1 MVQKFNTV
9 LNRQAAG
16 KASLRWQFTNRI
28 ASPQWGLMTWLVIF
42 VQFLVFIGMTTV
54 GALQPTPA
62 MIQTVAQQA
71 GLGQQW
77 PNLATQLS
85 RVGAQVWGSPA
96 TAAAQAP
103 SPGGV
108 AAGLR
113 FWVRADSG
121 VSTITPGAAVAQ
133 WNDQSG
139 NSFHLMQPTAS
150 QQPTYEIGGERTNYN
165 PALRFNDDF
174 LRNTSRIL
182 QITDGMTM
190 IGVGDSD
197 VTGGIR
203 SLISMGNDYNDP
215 TIALFG
221 TSILPWFDGGGTA
234 NVFTNE
240 TLPTQKPL
248 LWALRGDNSVSNG
261 MRFAYQGQDIP
272 LNMTVAKQTYYG
284 QNVGLGG
291 DGFAED
297 WQGLVYEGIIYSR
310 KLTVVEQQRV
320 NSYLALKYGVT
331 LRPVDSDAT
340 IIEGDYLAANGTTAN
355 STLKVWDYTANRT
368 YHNNVAG
375 IGRDDASALNQKQSR
390 SVNDGFQP
398 VIGLGT
404 IAVNNAANPSTFTA
418 DKSYL
423 IWGSDTGAITF
434 GTAYT
439 PNSFTPSIPSYYRL
453 TRVWKVQET
462 GQVGPVSVQARD
474 GQHLLVSTDPT
485 FARGVREI
493 PLSGSSATVDFVN
506 GEYFTF
512 GSALTAPGGVVNG
525 LRFWVRADSGVSTT
539 SAGAA
544 VAQWNDQSGNGFHLT
559 QSTPAQQPTYE
570 AGLARTNYNPA
581 LRFND
586 DFLRNTSRI
595 LQTTDGMT
603 MMGVGNSD
611 VTGGIRSLIAMGDN
625 YNDPAIDLYGTSIL
639 ARFDGGG
646 LANVFTNETLPTQ
659 KPLLWGVR
667 GDNSVNNGVRFTYQG
682 QDIPLNMTVAKQTY
696 YGQNVGLGGDG
707 GGEDWQGLV
716 HEGIIYNRKLASVEQ
731 QRVHSYL
738 ALKYGVTLRPV
749 DSDAT
754 IIEGDYLAA
763 NGTTANSTLKVWD
776 YTANRAYHNNVAG
789 IGRDDASAL
798 NQKQSRSVNDG
809 FQPVIGL
816 GDIAAT
822 NGANP
827 STFAADK
834 SYLVWGSD
842 NGATN
847 FGIAYTPSSFTP
859 SILSY
864 YRMSRVW
871 KVQETGVVE
880 TVSVQGPAI
889 ANLLLVSNDPTFSTG
904 VTEIPLTSGRGAYNF
919 TSGQYF
925 TFGAED
931 TLTAGN
937 YRLALMHSMK
947 CLNVTGTVN
956 SATVTQEACGFSTKG
971 QQWQITAVSGGVYK
985 LANRNSGKLME
996 VTGGST
1002 ADRTNIAQN
1011 DDRNGTHQQWRFVLQ
1026 EDGSYQLV
1034 AIHSN
1039 KCAGIYGASMNN
1051 GANLEQVACLLTPS
1065 QRIVVLPLQLAA
1077 EGLYTVTALGSG
1089 QCLEVAGAGLNIS
1102 ANIQQGSCD
1111 PTAVHQQWYLS
1122 LVGDGLYKLIN
1133 RNSGKVME
1141 VAGGSTADSANLQ
1154 QYDYVAG
1161 SNQKWQVTAH
1171 RDGSYQLVAVHSN
1184 KCADVVA
1191 GSTASGAN
1199 LQQAPCTINANQR
1212 FTLSPL
1218 GLVTE
1223 GLYTISALHSGQ
1235 CLEVAGA
1242 NPNAGATVQQGLCNA
1257 MARHQQWQLLAVGDG
1272 YYRLVNFNS
1281 GKLLEIADN
1290 NMADGAMVRQ
1300 SDYLNNNNQLWK
1312 IIVQGDG
1319 TYQLRAVHSNKCVDI
1334 AGAATTPG
1342 ASLQQAACT
1351 TAANQRFTLTA
1362 VELLPESAYT
1372 IKAVHSGKCVEIA
1385 GASGAAGSQV
1395 QQNSCNPALKEQQ
1408 WQPVA
1413 LGSGYYKLVN
1423 LNSGKVLAVPG
1434 GNVNSLVD
1442 LAQEDDSGLKSQ
1454 QWRLVAQGGGAYLLI
1469 AAHSNKCADVYGAAQ
1484 ADGTR
1489 LVQQDCGTG
1498 TNQRFYFLSIAQPA
1512 EAVYAVKG
1520 GHSGKCMTVA
1530 DASLDSGATVQQWN
1544 CAATTKAQQWQF
1556 VIQASGNYKL
1566 VNRNSG
1572 KVLEVAAGSLNDGV
1586 NLQQGDDTGASY
1598 QQWQLVAQTDGTYQ
1612 LVALHSNRCI
1622 EVADGSTTEGA
1633 QLRQNFCGTAPQQRF
1648 QLLPTGLGS
1657 QRVAEGLY
1665 TMQLVHSDK
1674 CLDLA
1679 GASQSNGAPVQQWN
1693 CNSTQKSKQ
1702 WQLVALGGDNYKV
1715 VNVNSG
1721 KVLEVAGG
1729 STADGAN
1736 VQQGDETGGNHQKW
1750 KLVGAGDGSYQL
1762 VAAHSNKCV
1771 EVVDAAP
1778 FDGANLR
1785 QTACSTGSNQRIRL
1799 FPAALVAKSL
1809 YLLQALHRG
1818 NCVEVA
1824 GANLS
1829 NGGKVQQGSCDRT
1842 AKYQQWRLFPLGNSY
1857 YKVVNFNSNKVLEIA
1872 GSNTA
1877 DGANL
1882 QQWDDYGGAQQQWKL
1897 VPQVDGSYQL
1907 MALHSNK
1914 CIDVTSAT
1922 ATVGAPLTQLACGAV
1937 TTQRFNLVPV
1947 GEPTVT
1953 DFEDN
1958 SLDIFTN
1965 GNGSAL
1971 TSEARSGQ
1979 RAAAAIA
1986 TGSTVAHRDLISP
1999 QIPVVASAWV
2009 KGVGTAYLL
2018 FVGSDAL
2025 EISHTAQAV
2034 KSTTWQRIVFA
2045 ATAPPGAA
2053 YYDLVF
2059 RADNGAFLVDNVVVL
2074 VNEPDTDGDGLSD
2087 RIETCRNL
2095 GSVNYEFYDGAV
2107 AGATLKNLPVS
2118 GALGQGVVTN
2128 FDSRALQSQFTPQ
2141 DPSDYGVRY
2150 SGYLWIAEEGV
2161 YTFFT
2166 NSAAGSQLWINQRLV
2181 VNNDGLH
2188 GLTERSGTVHLY
2200 AGIHRFHLLYSAY
2213 GSANTLAAVQWSGP
2227 AFGKVALPFNRLLSC
2242 DLNLDSDQDGLP
2254 NYRDL
2259 DSDDDTIPDALED
2272 SQ

>member
-1 MVQKFNTV
+1 M
-9 LNRQAAG
+9 
-16 KASLRWQFTNRI
+16 
-28 ASPQWGLMTWLVIF
+28 
-42 VQFLVFIGMTTV
+42 
-54 GALQPTPA
+54 
-62 MIQTVAQQA
+62 
-71 GLGQQW
+71 
-77 PNLATQLS
+77 
-85 RVGAQVWGSPA
+85 
-96 TAAAQAP
+96 
-103 SPGGV
+103 
-108 AAGLR
+108 
-113 FWVRADSG
+113 
-121 VSTITPGAAVAQ
+121 
-133 WNDQSG
+133 
-139 NSFHLMQPTAS
+139 
-150 QQPTYEIGGERTNYN
+150 
-165 PALRFNDDF
+165 
-174 LRNTSRIL
+174 
-182 QITDGMTM
+182 
-190 IGVGDSD
+190 
-197 VTGGIR
+197 
-203 SLISMGNDYNDP
+203 
-215 TIALFG
+215 
-221 TSILPWFDGGGTA
+221 
-234 NVFTNE
+234 
-240 TLPTQKPL
+240 
-248 LWALRGDNSVSNG
+248 
-261 MRFAYQGQDIP
+261 
-272 LNMTVAKQTYYG
+272 
-284 QNVGLGG
+284 
-291 DGFAED
+291 
-297 WQGLVYEGIIYSR
+297 
-310 KLTVVEQQRV
+310 VEQQRV

-331 LRPVDSDAT
+331 LRTVDSDAT
-340 IIEGDYLAANGTTAN
+340 IIEGDYLA
-355 STLKVWDYTANRT
+355 
-368 YHNNVAG
+368 
-375 IGRDDASALNQKQSR
+375 
-390 SVNDGFQP
+390 
-398 VIGLGT
+398 
-404 IAVNNAANPSTFTA
+404 
-418 DKSYL
+418 
-423 IWGSDTGAITF
+423 
-434 GTAYT
+434 
-439 PNSFTPSIPSYYRL
+439 
-453 TRVWKVQET
+453 
-462 GQVGPVSVQARD
+462 
-474 GQHLLVSTDPT
+474 
-485 FARGVREI
+485 
-493 PLSGSSATVDFVN
+493 
-506 GEYFTF
+506 
-512 GSALTAPGGVVNG
+512 
-525 LRFWVRADSGVSTT
+525 
-539 SAGAA
+539 
-544 VAQWNDQSGNGFHLT
+544 
-559 QSTPAQQPTYE
+559 
-570 AGLARTNYNPA
+570 
-581 LRFND
+581 
-586 DFLRNTSRI
+586 
-595 LQTTDGMT
+595 
-603 MMGVGNSD
+603 
-611 VTGGIRSLIAMGDN
+611 
-625 YNDPAIDLYGTSIL
+625 
-639 ARFDGGG
+639 
-646 LANVFTNETLPTQ
+646 
-659 KPLLWGVR
+659 
-667 GDNSVNNGVRFTYQG
+667 
-682 QDIPLNMTVAKQTY
+682 
-696 YGQNVGLGGDG
+696 
-707 GGEDWQGLV
+707 
-716 HEGIIYNRKLASVEQ
+716 
-731 QRVHSYL
+731 
-738 ALKYGVTLRPV
+738 
-749 DSDAT
+749 
-754 IIEGDYLAA
+754 
-763 NGTTANSTLKVWD
+763 ANSTLKVWD

-798 NQKQSRSVNDG
+798 NQKQSRAVNDG
-809 FQPVIGL
+809 FQPAIGL

-827 STFAADK
+827 STFTADK

-842 NGATN
+842 NGAPS
-847 FGIAYTPSSFTP
+847 FGTAYTPSSFTP
-859 SILSY
+859 SVSSY
-864 YRMSRVW
+864 YRMARVW
-871 KVQETGVVE
+871 KVQATGAVD
-880 TVSVQGPAI
+880 TVSIQGPSI
-889 ANLLLVSNDPTFSTG
+889 ANLLLVSNDPTFTTG
-904 VTEIPLTSGRGAYNF
+904 VTEIVLTRGRATYNF
-919 TSGQYF
+919 SSGQYF

-931 TLTAGN
+931 TLTAGV
-937 YRLALMHSMK
+937 YRLALAHSMK
-947 CLNVTGTVN
+947 CLNVT
-956 SATVTQEACGFSTKG
+956 SALNGANVIQEACAFSAKG
-971 QQWQITAVSGGVYK
+971 QQWQIIAVGGGIYK
-985 LANRNSGKLME
+985 LVNTNTGKIME
-996 VTGGST
+996 IDNGST
-1002 ADRTNIAQN
+1002 ADGANVEQS
-1011 DDRNGTHQQWRFVLQ
+1011 DDRNGAQQRWRFVLQ
-1026 EDGSYQLV
+1026 EDGAYQLV
-1034 AIHSN
+1034 ATHSN
-1039 KCAGIYGASMNN
+1039 KCAGLMGASLSN
-1051 GANLEQVACLLTPS
+1051 GANLEQTSCAQLLS
-1065 QRIVVLPLQLAA
+1065 QRIVVLPLLLPA
-1077 EGLYTVTALGSG
+1077 EGLYTINPLGGNPLGGNPLSGNPLDSNLPGSG

-1102 ANIQQGSCD
+1102 DKIQQGNCD
-1111 PTAVHQQWYLS
+1111 PAAVHQQWYLS
-1122 LVGDGLYKLIN
+1122 LVGDGIYKLIN

-1171 RDGSYQLVAVHSN
+1171 RDGTYQLVAVHSN
-1184 KCADVVA
+1184 KCADITA
-1191 GSTASGAN
+1191 GLTTNGAN
-1199 LQQAPCTINANQR
+1199 LQQAPCTTTANQR
-1212 FTLSPL
+1212 FTLTPL
-1218 GLVTE
+1218 PMVTQ

-1242 NPNAGATVQQGLCNA
+1242 NPNAGATVQQAVCNA

-1281 GKLLEIADN
+1281 GKLLEVADN
-1290 NMADGAMVRQ
+1290 NIADGAMMRQ
-1300 SDYLNNNNQLWK
+1300 WDYLNNNNQLWK

-1319 TYQLRAVHSNKCVDI
+1319 TYQLRAVHSNKCVDVI
-1334 AGAATTPG
+1334 GAATVAG
-1342 ASLQQAACT
+1342 AGVQQATCT
-1351 TAANQRFTLTA
+1351 TNANQRFTLTA

-1372 IKAVHSGKCVEIA
+1372 IKTAHSGKCVEIA
-1385 GASGAAGSQV
+1385 GASVATGSQV

-1442 LAQEDDSGLKSQ
+1442 LAQGDDGGLKSQ

-1469 AAHSNKCADVYGAAQ
+1469 AAHSGKCADVYGAAQ

-1520 GHSGKCMTVA
+1520 VHSGKCMTVA
-1530 DASLDSGATVQQWN
+1530 DASLDSGATVQQWH
-1544 CAATTKAQQWQF
+1544 CDATTKAQQWQF

-1598 QQWQLVAQTDGTYQ
+1598 QQWQLIAQTDGTYQ

-1622 EVADGSTTEGA
+1622 EVADGSTTDGT

-1657 QRVAEGLY
+1657 QRVAQGLY
-1665 TMQLVHSDK
+1665 TLQLLHSDK
-1674 CLDLA
+1674 CLDVA
-1679 GASQSNGAPVQQWN
+1679 GASQSNGALVNQAN
-1693 CNSTQKSKQ
+1693 CNPAAKNRQ

-1771 EVVDAAP
+1771 EVVDASP

-1857 YKVVNFNSNKVLEIA
+1857 YKVINFNSNKVLEIA
-1872 GSNTA
+1872 GSSTA

-1965 GNGSAL
+1965 GTGSAL

-1979 RAAAAIA
+1979 RAAAAVA

-2009 KGVGTAYLL
+2009 KGAGTAYLL

-2107 AGATLKNLPVS
+2107 TGAMLKNLPVN

-2141 DPSDYGVRY
+2141 DPNDYGVRY
-2150 SGYLWIAEEGV
+2150 SGYLWIAEEGA

-2188 GLTERSGTVHLY
+2188 ALTERSGTVHLY
-2200 AGIHRFHLLYSAY
+2200 AGIHRFQLLYSAY

-2259 DSDDDTIPDALED
+2259 DSDDDTIPDVLED